1 MKLSNMNLEV
11 KHMEWL
17 FQLDEKNDLEQL
29 GQYCL
34 QCHRCH
40 LRSGNSPVV
49 FGEGNPQAK
58 LMLVGEA
65 PGEQEARMQRPFVGP
80 AGILLD
86 KILKASHIC
95 REEVYL
101 TNVVKCRPPANRTPT
116 EEDADLCFVY
126 LVRQIEM
133 IQPDLIVCL
142 GALATRYLV
151 QREATVS
158 AVRGNTFIK
167 GGIKIIPTYH
177 PAALLYDENKKK
189 PVWRDFIKIKNILNK
204 GQRPEA

>member
-177 PAALLYDENKKK
+177 H
-189 PVWRDFIKIKNILNK
+189 
-204 GQRPEA
+204 